1 MRVKAIERCMKS
13 IMYFSLEVKHS
24 PTLFPI
30 LRLSREKVSLQGRK
44 VNKQH
49 NQVNQVSKPGSSEL
63 TKAEG
68 RG

>member
-13 IMYFSLEVKHS
+13 IMYFSLEMKHS
-24 PTLFPI
+24 PILFPI
-30 LRLSREKVSLQGRK
+30 LRPSREKVSLQGRK

-49 NQVNQVSKPGSSEL
+49 NQVNQVSKPRSSEL
-63 TKAEG
+63 TNTEG